1 VNGITC
7 PGVGVA
13 AVPVPET
20 LLEFALTI
28 PVRTAPDHNDGGG
41 SSHPPGESSGD
52 HGEGS
57 FHRSIELMLAGDAG
71 KNLRIA
77 ETHGRR

>member
-7 PGVGVA
+7 PGVA

-28 PVRTAPDHNDGGG
+28 PYAPPPTTMTVATTAIDLVSLLENIRR
-41 SSHPPGESSGD
+41 PPFIVARSGWW
-52 HGEGS
+52 
-57 FHRSIELMLAGDAG
+57 RAML
-71 KNLRIA
+71 
-77 ETHGRR
+77 GRR